1 VTQILKKS
9 RIAFSFTL
17 MMVAALLAGPSIAM
31 AQGTAEADV
40 TSEPMTILL
49 MVSDARAEADVQ
61 AGTETENIESGN
73 SDVMVVVHL
82 DPDQQACRALNLL
95 PNTRVEVEGVGNTR
109 LNQVMSQN
117 GIEGSVSVVEEL
129 LGVEIDHYGVIDL
142 DGVILAIDA
151 IGGITVNNP
160 EAFTVGTNE
169 FPAGE
174 ITLSGEQALLYAR
187 QGGEQDAQAR
197 LDQQKA
203 LVQGL
208 ISSVGGATPTDAI
221 PASLQ
226 GSVADIQDHVLT
238 DIDLDTALAIANA
251 YNNCVPDEQT
261 VETVMF
267 TEEGP
272 VLDDVTQ
279 QEEISGTTDPARVQ
293 EYADWLIN
301 GGDPLNQ

>member
-1 VTQILKKS
+1 MNHILKKS
-9 RIAFSFTL
+9 RIGFSITM

-40 TSEPMTILL
+40 TSEPITMLL

-61 AGTETENIESGN
+61 AGTETEDIESGN

-95 PNTRVEVEGVGNTR
+95 PNTGVELEGVGSTR
-109 LNQVMSQN
+109 LNQVMFQN
-117 GIEGSVSVVEEL
+117 GVEGSVTAVEEY
-129 LGVEIDHYGVIDL
+129 LGIEIDHYGVIDL
-142 DGVILAIDA
+142 DGVVLAIDA
-151 IGGITVNNP
+151 IGGITIDNP
-160 EAFTVGTNE
+160 EAFSIGGNE

-187 QGGEQDAQAR
+187 QGGEQDAEAR
-197 LDQQKA
+197 LGQQKA

-238 DIDLDTALAIANA
+238 DIDLETALSIGNA
-251 YNNCVPDEQT
+251 YSNCVPSEET
-261 VETVMF
+261 VETIPFV
-267 TEEGP
+267 EQGP
-272 VLDDVTQ
+272 ALDAVTQ
-279 QEEISGTTDPARVQ
+279 DEQNIGTADEAAVQ
-293 EYADWLIN
+293 QFVEWLVN
-301 GGDPLNQ
+301 GGPAPTA